1 MWLEV
6 LFGELMDVAQSER
19 VSGPVRMICVILIS
33 LAFLIGIAGLLLLV
47 FVIEGQSFLRRC
59 IFLIFGLAIFAF
71 YLQFLNAVVRRKNK
85 KGR

>member
-59 IFLIFGLAIFAF
+59 IFLILGLVIFAC
-71 YLQFLNAVVRRKNK
+71 YLQFLNAVVRKDK